1 MNTRKAPLWPLAL
14 LLVLAAASAVNAYF
28 TLIDYGIV
36 QAKRAFRTAGYSSWD
51 RSALSLLGNRGWEYM
66 RFLRAVVPSTS
77 PIVLPTGAEW
87 SSQQNIL
94 QFFLMPRGIPSCSGE
109 GPSASGSATAFS
121 DCIRKPAH
129 FVPAIGSFPPIAA
142 ISDAKKL
149 VPFPGEASWYHGVY
163 APQEFTPPP
172 NPLPPPTELTP
183 ARLAVSGSLNTGIL
197 LALLVLGV
205 LLARAF
211 LGPHFN
217 LDVVAL
223 AFPLGVGAL
232 TWWTFLVSLARTG
245 RIDLLSYAIA
255 FIVLCAIAFLA
266 RVVLRTPARK
276 TVANPPQRTN
286 GIERPALALSVLG
299 VVTLFSLS
307 LVISVG
313 RAYSSYDE
321 IANWALKGYAIADF
335 NTIYAGSDWGGHGL
349 AYPQNL
355 AILISLFRLSDG
367 DLLALSK
374 AAFPMFMF
382 SLCTGSAAFLVR
394 RGLPPAIIG
403 VSILALLATP
413 VLFAHSTL
421 AFANLPFATYTV
433 LGTLHFIDGIPPN
446 SIRQLSLGSLLLG
459 FAAWTRP
466 EGIGFGVIVILLL
479 IAIALISRKV
489 TRVILL
495 STIPF
500 FVISVPWLAFAYR
513 YIRSDEVGQTLGG
526 MFSSLASGSINTAS
540 PPLLMRYSAAHLA
553 DPHTWGLT
561 IATALIVLFFALPGI
576 RRSRGFEVV
585 ATCLSALLLIALPL
599 LMFYAASYTKPDL
612 VSFLDVSFDRAL
624 FPGITLLLLAALALL
639 GERSNPPLQ
648 AA

>member
-14 LLVLAAASAVNAYF
+14 LLVLAAASAANAYF
-28 TLIDYGIV
+28 SLADYGIV
-36 QAKRAFRTAGYSSWD
+36 QAKRAFRTAGLSSWD
-51 RSALSLLGNRGWEYM
+51 RSALSLLGNRGWEYL

-87 SSQQNIL
+87 FSQQNIL

-109 GPSASGSATAFS
+109 DPSASGSATAFS
-121 DCIRKPAH
+121 DCILKPAH
-129 FVPAIGSFPPIAA
+129 FVPAIGSFPSIAA

-163 APQEFTPPP
+163 TPQVFTPPP
-172 NPLPPPTELTP
+172 NPLPAPTDLAP
-183 ARLAVSGSLNTGIL
+183 ARFAVSGSLGIGIL
-197 LALLVLGV
+197 LGLLVLGV

-211 LGPHFN
+211 LGPRFDLN
-217 LDVVAL
+217 VVTL
-223 AFPLGVGAL
+223 AFPLGVGVV
-232 TWWTFLVSLARTG
+232 TWWTFMVSLARRG

-255 FIVLCAIAFLA
+255 FLLICATAFLTSA
-266 RVVLRTPARK
+266 VLRGPLPK
-276 TVANPPQRTN
+276 TVPRPSEPHI
-286 GIERPALALSVLG
+286 GLERPVLALSLLG
-299 VVTLFSLS
+299 VVVLFGLS
-307 LVISVG
+307 LIISVG

-355 AILISLFRLSDG
+355 AILISLFRLADG

-374 AAFPMFMF
+374 AAYPMFIF
-382 SLCTGSAAFLVR
+382 SLCAGSAAFLVR
-394 RGLPPAIIG
+394 RGLPPAIIA
-403 VSILALLATP
+403 VSTLALLATP
-413 VLFAHSTL
+413 ILFAHSTL

-433 LGTLHFIDGIPPN
+433 LGTLYFIEGIPPN
-446 SIRQLSLGSLLLG
+446 SIRQLTLGSLLLG

-466 EGIGFGVIVILLL
+466 EGIGFGAIVILVL

-495 STIPF
+495 STVPF
-500 FVISVPWLAFAYR
+500 FVVSLPWLAFGYR
-513 YIRSDEVGQTLGG
+513 YIRSDEVGQTLDG
-526 MFSSLASGSINTAS
+526 MFSSLASGSINAAS
-540 PPLLMRYSAAHLA
+540 PSLLLRYSAAHFA

-561 IATALIVLFFALPGI
+561 IAAAFIVIFFALPGI
-576 RRSRGFEVV
+576 RRSMSFEVV
-585 ATCLSALLLIALPL
+585 AACLSAFLLIVLPL

-612 VSFLDVSFDRAL
+612 VGFLDVSFDRAL
-624 FPGITLLLLAALALL
+624 FPGITLLLLASLALL
-639 GERSNPPLQ
+639 GERNNP
-648 AA
+648 